1 MNRKSLA
8 QRLLLAV
15 LILVLLALFRPWYV
29 LDETEQGVIVQF
41 GKPVRVVQESGLH
54 LKLPYP
60 FQVVQKFERRLLEYD
75 SPPEE
80 VITRDKK
87 TLVVDSY
94 VRWRIADPLVFL
106 RTVVSESGAVVRIDD
121 VVYSE
126 LRTEIGRVDLFDLVS
141 RVRGEVMNRVT
152 VRSNEKTREF
162 GVEIV
167 DVRIKRADLPKQ
179 NEEAVFQRMK
189 SERERQARQYRSEGE
204 EEATKI
210 RAEADK
216 ERALILA
223 EAEKQAQM
231 LRGEG
236 EAEALRIYARAYAK
250 NPEFFVF
257 LKTLELYEK
266 SLQEGDTL
274 ILTPASDFLR
284 YLRSAQEPGPQEVER

>member
-1 MNRKSLA
+1 MNRKILA
-8 QRLLLAV
+8 RRLLLVV
-15 LILVLLALFRPWYV
+15 LVLVLLALFRPWYI
-29 LDETEQGVIVQF
+29 LDETEQGVIVQL
-41 GKPVRVVQESGLH
+41 GKPVRVVRESGFH

-141 RVRGEVMNRVT
+141 RVRGEVMSRIT
-152 VRSNEKTREF
+152 ARSNEKTREF

-179 NEEAVFQRMK
+179 NEEAIFQRMK

-223 EAEKQAQM
+223 EAEKQAQI

-236 EAEALRIYARAYAK
+236 EAEALRIYAGAYAK
-250 NPEFFVF
+250 NPEFFAF

-266 SLQEGDTL
+266 SLKEGDTL

-284 YLRSAQEPGPQEVER
+284 YLRSAQEPEPQGAER

>member
-1 MNRKSLA
+1 MNRKILA
-8 QRLLLAV
+8 RRLLLV
-15 LILVLLALFRPWYV
+15 ILVLVLLALFRPWYI
-29 LDETEQGVIVQF
+29 LDETEQGVIVQL
-41 GKPVRVVQESGLH
+41 GKPVRVVRESGFH

-141 RVRGEVMNRVT
+141 RVRGEVMSRIT
-152 VRSNEKTREF
+152 ARSNEKTREF

-179 NEEAVFQRMK
+179 NEEAIFQRMK

-223 EAEKQAQM
+223 EAEKQAQI

-236 EAEALRIYARAYAK
+236 EAEALRIYAGAYAK
-250 NPEFFVF
+250 NPEFFAF

-266 SLQEGDTL
+266 SLKEGDTL
-274 ILTPASDFLR
+274 ILTPASDLLR
-284 YLRSAQEPGPQEVER
+284 YLRSAQEPEPQGAER

>member
-1 MNRKSLA
+1 MSRAWGWRIALVVI
-8 QRLLLAV
+8 LLILLA
-15 LILVLLALFRPWYV
+15 IFKPWYV
-29 LDETEQGVIVQF
+29 LDETEQGVIVQL

-60 FQVVQKFERRLLEYD
+60 FQVVRKFERRLLEYD

-87 TLVVDSY
+87 TLVIDSY
-94 VRWRIADPLVFL
+94 VRWRITDPLVFL
-106 RTVVSESGAVVRIDD
+106 RTVVSESGAIVRIDD

-126 LRTEIGRVDLFDLVS
+126 LRTEIGKVDLFDLVS
-141 RVRGEVMNRVT
+141 KVRGEVMTRVT
-152 VRSNEKTREF
+152 TRSNEKTKEF
-162 GVEIV
+162 GAEIV

-189 SERERQARQYRSEGE
+189 TERERQAKQYRSEGE

-223 EAEKQAQM
+223 EAEKKAQM

-236 EAEALRIYARAYAK
+236 EAGALRIYAEAYMK
-250 NPEFFVF
+250 NPEFFAF
-257 LKTLELYEK
+257 LRTLELYEK
-266 SLQEGDTL
+266 SLKEGDTL
-274 ILTPASDFLR
+274 ILTPASDILR
-284 YLRSAQEPGPQEVER
+284 YLKSATKPSAQEEEK

>member
-1 MNRKSLA
+1 MNSKAWTR
-8 QRLLLAV
+8 RLLSFV
-15 LILVLLALFRPWYV
+15 LILILLALFRPWYV

-41 GKPVRVVQESGLH
+41 GKPVRVVRESGFH

-141 RVRGEVMNRVT
+141 KVRGEVMSRVT
-152 VRSNEKTREF
+152 ARSNEKTQEF

-266 SLQEGDTL
+266 SLKEGDTL
-274 ILTPASDFLR
+274 ILTPASDLLR
-284 YLRSAQEPGPQEVER
+284 YLRSAQEPGPQEAER

>member
-1 MNRKSLA
+1 VNRKILT
-8 QRLLLAV
+8 QRLLLVV

-29 LDETEQGVIVQF
+29 LDETEQGVIVQL
-41 GKPVRVVQESGLH
+41 GKPVRVVRESGFH

-141 RVRGEVMNRVT
+141 RVRGEVMSRIT
-152 VRSNEKTREF
+152 ARSNEKTREF

-179 NEEAVFQRMK
+179 NEEAIFQRMK

-223 EAEKQAQM
+223 EAEKQAQI

-236 EAEALRIYARAYAK
+236 EAEALRIYAGAYAK
-250 NPEFFVF
+250 NPEFFAF

-266 SLQEGDTL
+266 SLKEGDTL
-274 ILTPASDFLR
+274 ILTPASDLLR
-284 YLRSAQEPGPQEVER
+284 YLRSAQEPGPQGAER

>member
-1 MNRKSLA
+1 MQSRTWGKRVA
-8 QRLLLAV
+8 VVIFV
-15 LILVLLALFRPWYV
+15 LILLAIFKPWYV
-29 LDETEQGVIVQF
+29 LDETEQGVIVQL
-41 GKPVRVVQESGLH
+41 GKPIRVVKESGLH

-60 FQVVQKFERRLLEYD
+60 FQVAQKFDRRLLEYD

-94 VRWRIADPLVFL
+94 VRWRIIDPLIFL
-106 RTVVSESGAVVRIDD
+106 RTVVNEGGAVVRIDD
-121 VVYSE
+121 IVYSE
-126 LRTEIGRVDLFDLVS
+126 LRTEIGKVDLFDLVS
-141 RVRGEVMNRVT
+141 RVRGEVMSLVT
-152 VRSNEKTREF
+152 KSSNEKTKEF

-189 SERERQARQYRSEGE
+189 TERERQAKQYRSEGE

-216 ERALILA
+216 ERALLLA
-223 EAEKQAQM
+223 QAEKEAQI

-236 EAEALRIYARAYAK
+236 EAEALRIYASAYSK
-250 NPEFFVF
+250 NPEFFAF

-266 SLQEGDTL
+266 SFTEGDTL
-274 ILTPASDFLR
+274 ILTPSSDILR
-284 YLRSAQEPGPQEVER
+284 YLRSAAKPPAPEAEK

>member
-1 MNRKSLA
+1 MKKAWWYVSLFI
-8 QRLLLAV
+8 V
-15 LILVLLALFRPWYV
+15 LFVLVLAFKPWYV

-41 GKPVRVVQESGLH
+41 GKPVRVVQESGFH

-60 FQVVQKFERRLLEYD
+60 FQVVRKLERRLLEYD

-87 TLVVDSY
+87 TIVVDSY
-94 VRWRIADPLVFL
+94 VRWRIVDPLVFL
-106 RTVVSESGAVVRIDD
+106 QTVVSESRAIVRIDD

-141 RVRGEVMNRVT
+141 KARKEVMEKVT

-189 SERERQARQYRSEGE
+189 AERERQARQYRSEGE

-216 ERALILA
+216 EKALILA
-223 EAEKQAQM
+223 EAEKQAQI

-236 EAEALRIYARAYAK
+236 EAEALRIYAEAYRK
-250 NPEFFVF
+250 NPEFFAF
-257 LKTLELYEK
+257 LRTLEMYRK
-266 SLQEGDTL
+266 AFAEGDTFV
-274 ILTPASDFLR
+274 LTPASDILT
-284 YLRSAQEPGPQEVER
+284 YLRSLQEPPQQEEDR

>member
-1 MNRKSLA
+1 MSRTWRWYVGLVA
-8 QRLLLAV
+8 VLLILLAV
-15 LILVLLALFRPWYV
+15 FKPWYV

-41 GKPVRVVQESGLH
+41 GKPVRVVRESGFH

-60 FQVVQKFERRLLEYD
+60 FQVVRKFERRLLEYD

-80 VITRDKK
+80 VITKDKK

-94 VRWRIADPLVFL
+94 VRWRIADPLLFL
-106 RTVVSESGAVVRIDD
+106 QTVVSENRAIIRIDD

-141 RVRGEVMNRVT
+141 KVRKEVVERVT
-152 VRSNEKTREF
+152 ARSNEKTKEF

-189 SERERQARQYRSEGE
+189 AERERQARQYRSEGE

-223 EAEKQAQM
+223 EAEKKAQI

-236 EAEALRIYARAYAK
+236 EAEALRIYAEAYRK
-250 NPEFFVF
+250 NPEFFAF
-257 LKTLELYEK
+257 LRTLEVYKK
-266 SLQEGDTL
+266 SFKEGDTF
-274 ILTPASDFLR
+274 ILTPASDILL
-284 YLRSAQEPGPQEVER
+284 YLRSLQEPQPQEEER

>member
-1 MNRKSLA
+1 VNRKILA
-8 QRLLLAV
+8 RRLLLVV

-29 LDETEQGVIVQF
+29 LDETEQGVIVQL
-41 GKPVRVVQESGLH
+41 GKPVRVVRESGFH

-179 NEEAVFQRMK
+179 NEEAIFQRMK

-236 EAEALRIYARAYAK
+236 EAEALRIYAGAYAK
-250 NPEFFVF
+250 NPEFFAF

-266 SLQEGDTL
+266 SLKEGDTL
-274 ILTPASDFLR
+274 ILTPASDLLR
-284 YLRSAQEPGPQEVER
+284 YLRSAQEPEPQGAER

>member
-1 MNRKSLA
+1 MNRKILA

-15 LILVLLALFRPWYV
+15 LVLVLLALFRPWYV

-41 GKPVRVVQESGLH
+41 GKPVRVVRESGFH

-152 VRSNEKTREF
+152 IRSNEKTREF

-223 EAEKQAQM
+223 EAEKQAQI

-266 SLQEGDTL
+266 SLKEGDTL

-284 YLRSAQEPGPQEVER
+284 YLRSAQEPGPQEAER

>member
-1 MNRKSLA
+1 MSRVWQWRISVAIL
-8 QRLLLAV
+8 V
-15 LILVLLALFRPWYV
+15 LVLLAIFRPWYV
-29 LDETEQGVIVQF
+29 LDETEQGVIVQL
-41 GKPVRVVQESGLH
+41 GKPIRVVQESGLH

-60 FQVVQKFERRLLEYD
+60 FQVVRKFDRRLLEYD

-87 TLVVDSY
+87 TLVIDSF
-94 VRWRIADPLVFL
+94 VRWRITNPLLFL
-106 RTVVSESGAVVRIDD
+106 QTVVSENGAITRIDD

-141 RVRGEVMNRVT
+141 KVRKEVMERVT
-152 VRSNEKTREF
+152 ARSSEKTREF

-189 SERERQARQYRSEGE
+189 AERERQARQYRSEGE

-223 EAEKQAQM
+223 EAEKQAQI

-236 EAEALRIYARAYAK
+236 EAEALRIYAEAYRK
-250 NPEFFVF
+250 SPEFFVF
-257 LKTLELYEK
+257 LRTLEVYRK
-266 SLQEGDTL
+266 SFKEGDTFV
-274 ILTPASDFLR
+274 LTPASDILT
-284 YLRSAQEPGPQEVER
+284 YLKSLPESEPQEEGR

>member
-1 MNRKSLA
+1 MSRTWRWYVGLVV
-8 QRLLLAV
+8 V
-15 LILVLLALFRPWYV
+15 LLVLLAIFKPWYV

-41 GKPVRVVQESGLH
+41 GKPVLVVRESGFH

-60 FQVVQKFERRLLEYD
+60 FQVVRKFERRLLEYD

-80 VITRDKK
+80 VITKDKK

-94 VRWRIADPLVFL
+94 VRWRIADPLLFL
-106 RTVVSESGAVVRIDD
+106 QTVVSENGAITRIDD

-141 RVRGEVMNRVT
+141 KVRKEVMERVT
-152 VRSNEKTREF
+152 ARSNEKTKEF

-189 SERERQARQYRSEGE
+189 AERERQARQYRSEGE

-223 EAEKQAQM
+223 EAEKKAQI

-236 EAEALRIYARAYAK
+236 EAEALRIYAEAYRK
-250 NPEFFVF
+250 NPEFFAF
-257 LKTLELYEK
+257 LRTLEVYKK
-266 SLQEGDTL
+266 SFKEGDTF
-274 ILTPASDFLR
+274 ILTPASDILL
-284 YLRSAQEPGPQEVER
+284 YLRSLQEPQPQEEER

>member
-1 MNRKSLA
+1 MKRIWLHTSLIIVLFA
-8 QRLLLAV
+8 
-15 LILVLLALFRPWYV
+15 LILIFKPWYV

-41 GKPVRVVQESGLH
+41 GKPVRVVQKSGFH

-60 FQVVQKFERRLLEYD
+60 FQVVRKLERRLLEYD

-87 TLVVDSY
+87 TIVVDSY
-94 VRWRIADPLVFL
+94 VRWRIVDPLVFL
-106 RTVVSESGAVVRIDD
+106 QTVVSESRAIVRIDD

-141 RVRGEVMNRVT
+141 KARKEVMEKVT
-152 VRSNEKTREF
+152 ARSNEKTREF

-189 SERERQARQYRSEGE
+189 AERERQARQYRSEGE

-216 ERALILA
+216 EKALILA
-223 EAEKQAQM
+223 EAEKQAQI

-236 EAEALRIYARAYAK
+236 EAEALRIYAEAYRK
-250 NPEFFVF
+250 NPEFFAF
-257 LKTLELYEK
+257 LRTLEMYRK
-266 SLQEGDTL
+266 SFTEGDTFV
-274 ILTPASDFLR
+274 LTPASDILT
-284 YLRSAQEPGPQEVER
+284 YLRSLQGPQQQEEDR

>member
-1 MNRKSLA
+1 MNSKAWTR
-8 QRLLLAV
+8 RLLSFV
-15 LILVLLALFRPWYV
+15 LILILLALFRPWYV

-41 GKPVRVVQESGLH
+41 GKPVRVVRESGFH

-141 RVRGEVMNRVT
+141 KVRGEVMSRVT
-152 VRSNEKTREF
+152 ARSNEKTREF

-250 NPEFFVF
+250 NPEFFAF

-266 SLQEGDTL
+266 SLKEGDTL
-274 ILTPASDFLR
+274 ILTPASDLLR
-284 YLRSAQEPGPQEVER
+284 YLRSAQEPGPQEAER

>member
-1 MNRKSLA
+1 MNSKAWTR
-8 QRLLLAV
+8 RLLSFA
-15 LILVLLALFRPWYV
+15 LILILLALFRPWYV

-41 GKPVRVVQESGLH
+41 GKPVRVVRESGFH

-141 RVRGEVMNRVT
+141 KVRGEVMSRVT
-152 VRSNEKTREF
+152 ARSNEKTREF

-266 SLQEGDTL
+266 SLKEGDTL
-274 ILTPASDFLR
+274 ILTPASDLLR
-284 YLRSAQEPGPQEVER
+284 YLRSAQEPGPQEAER

>member
-1 MNRKSLA
+1 MNRKILA
-8 QRLLLAV
+8 RRLLLVV
-15 LILVLLALFRPWYV
+15 LVLVLLALFRPWYI
-29 LDETEQGVIVQF
+29 LDETEQGVIVQL
-41 GKPVRVVQESGLH
+41 GKPVRVVRESGFH

-94 VRWRIADPLVFL
+94 VRWHIADPLVFL

-141 RVRGEVMNRVT
+141 RVRGEVMSRVT
-152 VRSNEKTREF
+152 ARSNEKTREF

-179 NEEAVFQRMK
+179 NEEAIFQQMK

-223 EAEKQAQM
+223 EAEKQAQI

-236 EAEALRIYARAYAK
+236 EAEALRIYAGAYAK
-250 NPEFFVF
+250 NPEFFAF

-266 SLQEGDTL
+266 SLKEGDTL

-284 YLRSAQEPGPQEVER
+284 YLRSAQEPEPQGAER

>member
-1 MNRKSLA
+1 MNRKILA
-8 QRLLLAV
+8 RRLLLVV
-15 LILVLLALFRPWYV
+15 LVLVLLALFRPWYI
-29 LDETEQGVIVQF
+29 LDETEQGVIVQL
-41 GKPVRVVQESGLH
+41 GKPVRVVRESGFH

-141 RVRGEVMNRVT
+141 RVRGEVMSRIT
-152 VRSNEKTREF
+152 ARSNEKTREF

-179 NEEAVFQRMK
+179 NEEAIFQRMK

-236 EAEALRIYARAYAK
+236 EAEALRIYAGAYAK
-250 NPEFFVF
+250 NPEFFAF

-266 SLQEGDTL
+266 SLKEGDTL
-274 ILTPASDFLR
+274 ILTPASDLLR
-284 YLRSAQEPGPQEVER
+284 YLRSAQEPEPQGAER

>member
-1 MNRKSLA
+1 MSRTWRWYVGLVV
-8 QRLLLAV
+8 V
-15 LILVLLALFRPWYV
+15 LLVLLAIFKPWYV

-41 GKPVRVVQESGLH
+41 GKPVRVVRESGFH

-60 FQVVQKFERRLLEYD
+60 FQVVRKFERRLLEYD

-80 VITRDKK
+80 VITKDKK

-94 VRWRIADPLVFL
+94 VRWRIADPLLFL
-106 RTVVSESGAVVRIDD
+106 QTVVSENGAITRIDD

-141 RVRGEVMNRVT
+141 KVRKEVMERVT
-152 VRSNEKTREF
+152 ARSNEKTKEF

-189 SERERQARQYRSEGE
+189 AERERQARQYRSEGE

-223 EAEKQAQM
+223 EAEKKAQI

-236 EAEALRIYARAYAK
+236 EAEALRIYAEAYRK
-250 NPEFFVF
+250 NPEFFAF
-257 LKTLELYEK
+257 LRTLEVYKK
-266 SLQEGDTL
+266 SFKEGDTF
-274 ILTPASDFLR
+274 ILTPASDILL
-284 YLRSAQEPGPQEVER
+284 YLRSLQEPQPQEEER

>member
-1 MNRKSLA
+1 MNRKILA
-8 QRLLLAV
+8 RRLLLVV

-29 LDETEQGVIVQF
+29 LDETEQGVIVQL
-41 GKPVRVVQESGLH
+41 GKPVRVVRESGFH

-179 NEEAVFQRMK
+179 NEEAIFQRMK

-236 EAEALRIYARAYAK
+236 EAEALRIYAGAYAK
-250 NPEFFVF
+250 NPEFFAF

-266 SLQEGDTL
+266 SLKEGDTL
-274 ILTPASDFLR
+274 ILTPASDFLQ
-284 YLRSAQEPGPQEVER
+284 YLRSAQEPEPQGAER

>member
-1 MNRKSLA
+1 MNRKILA
-8 QRLLLAV
+8 RRLLLVV
-15 LILVLLALFRPWYV
+15 LVLVLLALFRPWYI
-29 LDETEQGVIVQF
+29 LDETEQGVIVQL
-41 GKPVRVVQESGLH
+41 GKPVRVVRESGFH

-141 RVRGEVMNRVT
+141 RVRGEVMSRIT
-152 VRSNEKTREF
+152 ARSNEKTREF

-179 NEEAVFQRMK
+179 NEEAIFQRMK

-223 EAEKQAQM
+223 EAEKQAQI

-236 EAEALRIYARAYAK
+236 EAEALRIYAGAYAK
-250 NPEFFVF
+250 NPEFFAF

-266 SLQEGDTL
+266 SLKEGDTL
-274 ILTPASDFLR
+274 ILTPASDLLR
-284 YLRSAQEPGPQEVER
+284 YLRSAQEPEPQGAER

>member
-1 MNRKSLA
+1 MSRVWWRRTVA
-8 QRLLLAV
+8 ILAV
-15 LILVLLALFRPWYV
+15 LVLLAIFKPWYV
-29 LDETEQGVIVQF
+29 LDETEQGVVVQF
-41 GKPVRVVQESGLH
+41 GKPIRVVQESGFH

-60 FQVVQKFERRLLEYD
+60 FQVVQKFDRRLLEYD

-94 VRWRIADPLVFL
+94 VRWRIVDPLVFL
-106 RTVVSESGAVVRIDD
+106 RTVVSESGAITRIDD

-126 LRTEIGRVDLFDLVS
+126 LRTEIGRVDLFDLVAK
-141 RVRGEVMNRVT
+141 VRKEVMERVT
-152 VRSNEKTREF
+152 ARSNEKTKTF

-189 SERERQARQYRSEGE
+189 AERERQARQYRSEGE

-223 EAEKQAQM
+223 EAEKQAQI

-236 EAEALRIYARAYAK
+236 EAEALRIYAEAYRK
-250 NPEFFVF
+250 NPEFFAF
-257 LKTLELYEK
+257 LRTLEVYRK
-266 SLQEGDTL
+266 SFKEGDTF
-274 ILTPASDFLR
+274 ILTPASDLLT
-284 YLRSAQEPGPQEVER
+284 YLRSAQEPQQQEEGR

>member
-1 MNRKSLA
+1 MSRVWRWRISVAIL
-8 QRLLLAV
+8 V
-15 LILVLLALFRPWYV
+15 LVLLAIFRPWYV
-29 LDETEQGVIVQF
+29 LDETEQGVIVQL
-41 GKPVRVVQESGLH
+41 GKPIRVVQESGLH

-60 FQVVQKFERRLLEYD
+60 FQVVRKFDRRLLEYD

-87 TLVVDSY
+87 TLVIDSF
-94 VRWRIADPLVFL
+94 VRWRITNPLLFL
-106 RTVVSESGAVVRIDD
+106 QTVVSENGAITRIDD

-141 RVRGEVMNRVT
+141 KVRKEVMERVT
-152 VRSNEKTREF
+152 TRSSEKTKEF

-189 SERERQARQYRSEGE
+189 AERERQARQYRSEGE

-223 EAEKQAQM
+223 EAEKQAQI

-236 EAEALRIYARAYAK
+236 EAEALRIYAEAYRK
-250 NPEFFVF
+250 SPEFFAF
-257 LKTLELYEK
+257 LRTLEVYRK
-266 SLQEGDTL
+266 SFKEGDVFV
-274 ILTPASDFLR
+274 LTPASDILT
-284 YLRSAQEPGPQEVER
+284 YLKSLPEPELQEEGR

>member
-1 MNRKSLA
+1 
-8 QRLLLAV
+8 
-15 LILVLLALFRPWYV
+15 
-29 LDETEQGVIVQF
+29 
-41 GKPVRVVQESGLH
+41 
-54 LKLPYP
+54 
-60 FQVVQKFERRLLEYD
+60 
-75 SPPEE
+75 
-80 VITRDKK
+80 
-87 TLVVDSY
+87 
-94 VRWRIADPLVFL
+94 
-106 RTVVSESGAVVRIDD
+106 
-121 VVYSE
+121 
-126 LRTEIGRVDLFDLVS
+126 
-141 RVRGEVMNRVT
+141 MNRVT
-152 VRSNEKTREF
+152 IRSNEKTREF

-223 EAEKQAQM
+223 EAEKQAQI

-266 SLQEGDTL
+266 SLKEGDTL

-284 YLRSAQEPGPQEVER
+284 YLRSAQEPGPQEAER

>member
-1 MNRKSLA
+1 MNRVW
-8 QRLLLAV
+8 RWRIGIVMLLLV
-15 LILVLLALFRPWYV
+15 LVAIFRPWYV
-29 LDETEQGVIVQF
+29 LDETEQGVIVQL
-41 GKPVRVVQESGLH
+41 GKPIRVVQASGLH

-60 FQVVQKFERRLLEYD
+60 FQVVRKFDRRLLEYD

-87 TLVVDSY
+87 TLVIDSF
-94 VRWRIADPLVFL
+94 VRWRITNPLLFL
-106 RTVVSESGAVVRIDD
+106 QTVVSENGAITRIDD

-141 RVRGEVMNRVT
+141 KVRKEVMERVT
-152 VRSNEKTREF
+152 TRSSEKTREF

-189 SERERQARQYRSEGE
+189 AERERQARQYRSEGE

-223 EAEKQAQM
+223 EAEKQAQI

-236 EAEALRIYARAYAK
+236 EAKALRIYAEAYRK
-250 NPEFFVF
+250 SPEFFAF
-257 LKTLELYEK
+257 LRTLEVYRK
-266 SLQEGDTL
+266 SFKEGDTF
-274 ILTPASDFLR
+274 ILTPASDILV
-284 YLRSAQEPGPQEVER
+284 YLKSLPEPEPQEEGR

>member
-1 MNRKSLA
+1 MNRKILT
-8 QRLLLAV
+8 QRLLLVV

-29 LDETEQGVIVQF
+29 LDETEQGVIVQL
-41 GKPVRVVQESGLH
+41 GKPVRVVRESGFH

-141 RVRGEVMNRVT
+141 RVRGEVMSRIT
-152 VRSNEKTREF
+152 ARSNEKTREF

-179 NEEAVFQRMK
+179 NEEAIFQRMK

-223 EAEKQAQM
+223 EAEKQAQI

-236 EAEALRIYARAYAK
+236 EAEALRIYAGAYAK
-250 NPEFFVF
+250 NPEFFAF

-266 SLQEGDTL
+266 SLKEGDTL
-274 ILTPASDFLR
+274 ILTPASDLLR
-284 YLRSAQEPGPQEVER
+284 YLRSAQEPGPQGAER